1 MTNNQTKCG
10 IIYEKTLIYTS
21 DDEQMITYEWLKK
34 DLSFFLIA
42 TCKVYITI
50 LELFLL

>member
-1 MTNNQTKCG
+1 MG
-10 IIYEKTLIYTS
+10 
-21 DDEQMITYEWLKK
+21 DDEQMITYEWPKK
-34 DLSFFLIA
+34 DLSIFLIA

>member
-10 IIYEKTLIYTS
+10 IIYENTLICMG

-34 DLSFFLIA
+34 DLSIFLID